1 MEEGVKRLELL
12 EYLCDEVLFAWF
24 EIFGVSYPLLEI
36 LGDEVAGK
44 GVEFGSGAE
53 ANVDIFDRQDM

>member
-1 MEEGVKRLELL
+1 
-12 EYLCDEVLFAWF
+12 
-24 EIFGVSYPLLEI
+24 LEI